1 MLSVVNRHGLFFVLP
16 CNIFINEVVNDMKLK
31 IINKSILLF
40 ILICLFFSPVYAG
53 SNSKQATLDDITIT
67 STRDKL
73 LVYFTVKDCF
83 TDNMIQAIHN
93 GVPATFEFIIEIREV
108 RPFAFDELVKE
119 IIFTHSV
126 KYDTVRKVYDVVLT
140 EKTNEIKA
148 LTDFDAVKHAMSKV
162 ETVEVADMK
171 IFDKDIKYKLN
182 MRAKLDKV
190 ELPMYL
196 HYILFFVSLWD
207 FKTDWYSF
215 DIPK

>member
-1 MLSVVNRHGLFFVLP
+1 
-16 CNIFINEVVNDMKLK
+16 MKLK
-31 IINKSILLF
+31 KINKPIIFF
-40 ILICLFFSPVYAG
+40 IFIFICLFFLPAYVTAD
-53 SNSKQATLDDITIT
+53 SKKAILDDITIT

-73 LVYFTVKDCF
+73 FVYFTVKNCF
-83 TDNMIQAIHN
+83 KDDMIQAIHN
-93 GVPATFEFIIEIREV
+93 GITATFEFTIEIREF
-108 RPFAFDELVKE
+108 RPFALDELVKK

-140 EKTNEIKA
+140 EKSNEVKTV
-148 LTDFDAVKHAMSKV
+148 TDFETVKYLMSKV
-162 ETVEVADMK
+162 EAVEVADME
-171 IFDKDIKYKLN
+171 IFDKDLKYKLN
-182 MRAKLDKV
+182 MMAKLDKV